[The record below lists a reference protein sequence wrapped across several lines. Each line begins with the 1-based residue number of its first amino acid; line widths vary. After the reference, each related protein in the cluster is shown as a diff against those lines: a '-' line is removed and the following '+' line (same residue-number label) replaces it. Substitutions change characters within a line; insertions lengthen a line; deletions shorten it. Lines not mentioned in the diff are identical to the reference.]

1 MQADRPRQRPN
12 RLPWSRWRHAL
23 GTLGR
28 HQGTL
33 LREVALPR
41 APVILRI
48 REHPR
53 HVVLLVMGT
62 PSEQGPCTADA
73 LGSDAGETCLQRQ
86 APCALGA
93 SRASWVR
100 LLGADTQLSGDSQD
114 RSGPPILGSP
124 S

>member
-1 MQADRPRQRPN
+1 MAVVGTKVARCALLAAALRHGRKMQADRPRQRPN

-73 LGSDAGETCLQRQ
+73 LAAMRERPVFNAKRPAPSERPARPGSV
-86 APCALGA
+86 
-93 SRASWVR
+93 S
-100 LLGADTQLSGDSQD
+100 
-114 RSGPPILGSP
+114 
-124 S
+124 